1 MAVGPYR
8 LILSYRGGAYAGWQR
23 QPDAVT
29 VQQRVEE
36 ALAALGLARPRVVA
50 AGRTD
55 AGVHAR
61 AQAAHLD
68 TPEEP
73 SLRSLIHGTNHHL
86 PDDIRVIAAARMGA
100 GFDARR
106 SARSKLYVYRMV
118 PTRVLS
124 PLDALDA
131 ISVRRDLDLD
141 AMRRALAALPGRHD
155 FSAFALSGGA
165 HRDPHRRIFGAELAS
180 AGGLDEGAVERLEL
194 RLEGEG
200 FLRGMVRSIA
210 GTLLEVGAGTRD
222 AAAFAGLLA
231 GAPRSAAGPT
241 APAAGLTLEWVDY
254 GPSWRPLEELDTR
267 RG

>member
-1 MAVGPYR
+1 MAAGPYR
-8 LILSYRGGAYAGWQR
+8 LILSYRGGGYAGWQR
-23 QPDAVT
+23 QPNAVT

-36 ALAALGLARPRVVA
+36 ALTALGLDRPRVVA

-68 TPEEP
+68 VSEKP

-86 PDDIRVIAAARMGA
+86 PDDIRVIAVARMGV

-131 ISVRRDLDLD
+131 IAVRRDLDLD
-141 AMRRALAALPGRHD
+141 AMRRAVAALPGRHD
-155 FSAFALSGGA
+155 FTAFALSGGA
-165 HRDPHRRIFGAELAS
+165 HNDPRRRIFRAELAR
-180 AGGLDEGAVERLEL
+180 AGDPGDGAAKRLEL

-200 FLRGMVRSIA
+200 FLRGMVRAIA
-210 GTLLEVGAGTRD
+210 GTLLEVGAGSRD
-222 AAAFAGLLA
+222 EESFAGLLA